1 MFSVLTVTLGLPP
14 QPQLDWQEVKPT
26 EKKSKKKAKKGN
38 GLSASL
44 DPYSIRAVP
53 ASAAAKEEG
62 RTHQGGVNKE

>member
-1 MFSVLTVTLGLPP
+1 MFSMLTGTLGLPP

-26 EKKSKKKAKKGN
+26 EKKIKKKERNGN

-44 DPYSIRAVP
+44 DSYSIRAVP

>member
-1 MFSVLTVTLGLPP
+1 MLTVTLGLPP
-14 QPQLDWQEVKPT
+14 QPQLDWQEVNPT